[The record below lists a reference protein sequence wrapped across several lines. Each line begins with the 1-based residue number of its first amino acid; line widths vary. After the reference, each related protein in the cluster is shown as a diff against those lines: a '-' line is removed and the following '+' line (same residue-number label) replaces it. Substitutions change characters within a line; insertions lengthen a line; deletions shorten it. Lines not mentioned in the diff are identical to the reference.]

1 MSSPESSDYHTEELV
16 KHCRVCGK
24 RFPRGGPKFDK
35 ISTTTK
41 SLIASCYDVQTEND
55 NKKVHPPEV
64 CHACIAQMRRIKK
77 AQGTAILRTDSHRYP
92 AMRNSSAAD
101 LLGGLHRVGK
111 I

>member
-1 MSSPESSDYHTEELV
+1 MSSPESSDYHAEELV

-24 RFPRGGPKFDK
+24 RFPRGGRKFDK

-64 CHACIAQMRRIKK
+64 CHACIE
-77 AQGTAILRTDSHRYP
+77 
-92 AMRNSSAAD
+92 
-101 LLGGLHRVGK
+101 
-111 I
+111 